1 MTGTPID
8 LDDVDDAVEDED
20 PRVQLLDGLAEL
32 MATLSEASDTPT
44 GINAPSA
51 TLSSGD
57 VDFQSDAWAEQLAD
71 LQGWLS
77 FDDDLPLTSMDD
89 FLRALAREL
98 GLTPADALDPA
109 VQPGLTAHAL
119 ERLNERLDT
128 AVRLQAE
135 FLQELESKGT
145 SRSAATQSWADG
157 WGEFADNDEPVSP
170 EPVTAK
176 AAVWPIFQL
185 TKKPPNLTPSYQ
197 RGDVWKNS
205 DRQALIESILR
216 GVPLPSII
224 LLRTGPSSPHEV
236 VDGKQRLTAILR
248 FVGKHPVAL
257 RKIREV
263 SADLGNPRVDVPEV
277 VNGTRIKVP
286 KTLEQ
291 LFNDDYPAFRKAWK
305 SKTGE
310 ALNAKLEDAY
320 YFPFKLRTTGEGG
333 LVGTHL
339 ELLRGKYY
347 TQIKKNEIR
356 VASQDLTVEALFED
370 VVEYTIPVIEY
381 TQATQRQ
388 IHEVFRL
395 YNKQGVH
402 LNAEEIRNAVYHE
415 VELTRATLVAAG
427 DADPNADASQ
437 IAPSSAGVPDLER
450 LGETLTSYGFGA
462 FRYKKTKVLS
472 WVISVLL
479 YDTGDK
485 DLAST
490 SRNIDQYLE
499 VLRTSPSHPLNQQAT
514 LTRLFTVL
522 NDAVEVHAAHDELW
536 SEKFKDGD
544 KGAKWQELQ
553 LVGSLVGITM
563 AQIASPDDLEERID
577 TNAEAIR
584 LASETLWERPS
595 KTQTRTQWQYI
606 AKIVKELLQLLDLD
620 PEQAAKAVED
630 AFGSSGYASLQR
642 TAQKA

>member
-1 MTGTPID
+1 MTDHTVEPC
-8 LDDVDDAVEDED
+8 DDEAVEAED
-20 PRVQLLDGLAEL
+20 ARTQLQEGIAEA
-32 MATLSEASDTPT
+32 MATLSEASDTPKGVRAGAAILT
-44 GINAPSA
+44 SA
-51 TLSSGD
+51 D
-57 VDFQSDAWAEQLAD
+57 VDFSNISWVTQLAN
-71 LQGWLS
+71 LQDWLN
-77 FDDDLPLTSMDD
+77 FDEDLPLTSSED
-89 FLRALAREL
+89 FLHALVANL
-98 GLTPADALDPA
+98 GLSAEE
-109 VQPGLTAHAL
+109 GLERAFDGHRLSERGL
-119 ERLNERLDT
+119 ERLQERLDT
-128 AVRLQAE
+128 AVHLQAD
-135 FLQELESKGT
+135 FLQELESRG
-145 SRSAATQSWADG
+145 SSPNVATQSWTDA

-197 RGDVWKNS
+197 RGDVWRNS

-257 RKIREV
+257 RKIREA
-263 SADLGNPRVDVPEV
+263 SAQLGNPMVEVTEV
-277 VNGTRIKVP
+277 VDGRRVKVP

-305 SKTGE
+305 STIGE
-310 ALNAKLEDAY
+310 ALNTKLEDAY

-333 LVGTHL
+333 LVGTYL
-339 ELLRGKYY
+339 EPLRGKYY

-427 DADPNADASQ
+427 DADLNADVSQ
-437 IAPSSAGVPDLER
+437 IAPALAGVLNLER
-450 LGETLTSYGFGA
+450 LGKTLTGYGFGA
-462 FRYKKTKVLS
+462 SRYKKTKVLS

-479 YDTGDK
+479 HDTGDK

-499 VLRTSPSHPLNQQAT
+499 ILRTSPSHPLNHSAT
-514 LTRLFTVL
+514 LARLFTVL
-522 NDAVEVHAAHDELW
+522 NDAVEIHAAHDELW
-536 SEKFKDGD
+536 SAKFKDGD
-544 KGAKWQELQ
+544 RGAKWQELQ

-563 AQIASPDDLEERID
+563 AQIASSGDLEDRID
-577 TNAEAIR
+577 AKAEAIR
-584 LASETLWERPS
+584 AASETRWGRDF
-595 KTQTRTQWQYI
+595 KTQTRAQWGYI
-606 AKIVKELLQLLDLD
+606 AKINKELLELLGLD
-620 PEQAAKAVED
+620 PNQAAEAVTDE
-630 AFGSSGYASLQR
+630 FGSSGYASLQR

>member
-1 MTGTPID
+1 MTDTPID
-8 LDDVDDAVEDED
+8 VDLVEDVTEEED
-20 PRVQLLDGLAEL
+20 PRISLLDSIAES
-32 MATLSEASDTPT
+32 MANLSEASDTPA
-44 GINAPSA
+44 GINATSA

-57 VDFQSDAWAEQLAD
+57 VDFQSDTWTAQLAD

-77 FDDDLPLTSMDD
+77 FGDDLPLTSIDD
-89 FLRALAREL
+89 FLRALVREL
-98 GLTPADALDPA
+98 GLTPADALDPTFRS
-109 VQPGLTAHAL
+109 GLTARAL

-128 AVRLQAE
+128 AVRLQVE
-135 FLQELESKGT
+135 FLQELESKGA
-145 SRSAATQSWADG
+145 SRSAATQAWADS
-157 WGEFADNDEPVSP
+157 WGEFADNDEPMSP

-248 FVGKHPVAL
+248 FVGKHPVAI
-257 RKIREV
+257 RKIKDV
-263 SADLGNPRVDVPEV
+263 SADLGNPSVDVMEV
-277 VNGTRIKVP
+277 VNGRRIKVP

-305 SKTGE
+305 SMTGE
-310 ALNAKLEDAY
+310 ALNTKLEDAY

-333 LVGTHL
+333 LVGTYL
-339 ELLRGKYY
+339 EPLRGKYY
-347 TQIKKNEIR
+347 TQIKRNEIR
-356 VASQDLTVEALFED
+356 VASQELTVEALFED

-427 DADPNADASQ
+427 DADATADASR
-437 IAPSSAGVPDLER
+437 IAPASAGVPDLER
-450 LGETLTSYGFGA
+450 LGQTLTSYGFGA
-462 FRYKKTKVLS
+462 SRYKKTKVLS
-472 WVISVLL
+472 WIISVLL
-479 YDTGDK
+479 HDTCDK

-490 SRNIDQYLE
+490 SRNIDQYLD

-514 LTRLFTVL
+514 LTRLLTVL
-522 NDAVEVHAAHDELW
+522 NEAVEIHDAHDELW
-536 SEKFKDGD
+536 SEKFKHGD

-563 AQIASPDDLEERID
+563 AQIASPDDLEDRID
-577 TNAEAIR
+577 AKAEDIR
-584 LASETLWERPS
+584 AASEARWVRPS
-595 KTQTRTQWQYI
+595 KTQTRTQWEYI
-606 AKIVKELLQLLDLD
+606 AKIVKELLHLLDLD
-620 PEQAAKAVED
+620 PEQAATAVED

-642 TAQKA
+642 TAQRS